1 MRYAFFLSLTLATLW
16 LAVSGVYKPLLFGF
30 GIASIAMV
38 VWLSLRMEVVG
49 VEHHPGLYF
58 PRLIPYWGWLVRQI
72 ITANI
77 NVAKR
82 VFNPQTIA
90 PQVIELP
97 VTQHTAVSRVTYANS
112 CTLTPG
118 TLTLEVTPNRMTVH
132 ALDEV
137 SARDLQ
143 SGQMAEKVLWLEGM
157 DENPHRSDDE
167 KPSP

>member
-1 MRYAFFLSLTLATLW
+1 MMMRYAVFLSFTLACLW

-30 GIASIAMV
+30 GLGSIALV

-72 ITANI
+72 IIANI

-82 VFNPQTIA
+82 VFKPEGISPQI
-90 PQVIELP
+90 IEVP
-97 VTQHTAVSRVTYANS
+97 VQQHTAVSRVTYANS

-118 TLTLEVTPNRMTVH
+118 TLTLEVTPERMTVH
-132 ALDEV
+132 VLDDV
-137 SARDLQ
+137 SARDLET
-143 SGQMAEKVLWLEGM
+143 GELGNKVLWLEGM
-157 DENPHRSDDE
+157 A
-167 KPSP
+167 KPTQETQRP